1 MEDRHGGWTWTY
13 IMDTDM
19 DMDMDMIGITLA
31 MVHGVGDGLDCRMR
45 ARVHQEDLSSRG
57 ISVRL

>member
-1 MEDRHGGWTWTY
+1 
-13 IMDTDM
+13 MDMDM